1 MNGEGSEASAQTSSR
16 LVVLVPVFNDWEALG
31 RVVPELDRVLDSQSQ
46 ESYLLLVD
54 DGSSVPRP
62 REFLEGQPLLSI
74 REIEHLRLRRNL
86 GHQRAIAVGLA
97 YVHAHLPCKS
107 VLVMDGDGED
117 RPSDV
122 PALLRKVEECGH
134 GHIVFAERTRRS
146 EGLVFT
152 FFYHLYR
159 FLHRLL
165 TGYSVRVGNFSV
177 VPGHYLEHLVVAS
190 ELWSHYAA
198 SVFRSAIPYVT
209 VPAPRGVR
217 VSGRSHM
224 NFVGLAVHGLSAISL
239 YADIVGVRLLMAA
252 SGCVLVLLAA
262 LGVVVGV
269 RLFTDRAVPG
279 WATYA
284 TGILTVL
291 LVQILLAC
299 LALVVLILGGRVR
312 PGFLPVRDH
321 VYFISH
327 STKLSLRD

>member
-97 YVHAHLPCKS
+97 YVHAHVPCKS

>member
-327 STKLSLRD
+327 STKLSVRD

>member
-1 MNGEGSEASAQTSSR
+1 MNGKGSEASADGGSR

-31 RVVPELDRVLDSQSQ
+31 RIVPELDRVLASQPY
-46 ESYLLLVD
+46 ESYLLIVD
-54 DGSSVPRP
+54 DGSSVPRS
-62 REFLEGQPLLSI
+62 REFLQGRPLVSI
-74 REIEHLRLRRNL
+74 REVEHLRLRKNL
-86 GHQRAIAVGLA
+86 GNQRAIAVGLA
-97 YVHAHLPCKS
+97 YVHAHLPCQA

-122 PALLRKVEECGH
+122 SALLRKLEDCGH

-165 TGYSVRVGNFSV
+165 TGYAVRVGNFSV
-177 VPGHYLEHLVVAS
+177 VPGHFLEHLVVSS

-198 SVFRSAIPYVT
+198 CVFRSTIPYVT
-209 VPAPRGVR
+209 VPAPRGLR

-262 LGVVVGV
+262 LGVVVGL
-269 RLFTDRAVPG
+269 RLFTDRAVAG

-291 LVQILLAC
+291 LLQILLSCA
-299 LALVVLILGGRVR
+299 ALVVLILGGRVR

-327 STKLSLRD
+327 STKLSLIG

>member
-252 SGCVLVLLAA
+252 SGCVLVLLAT